1 MLITYIMQAIIRN
14 IEERLDTSTIRR
26 IERIF
31 EFSFMIHRKHN
42 RCRHIVFWKSKMLA
56 SSIEHV
62 LEIQYLYDM
71 YFRKSHVLA
80 SNIEHVLDIQYLQ
93 QKTNALELYKDSIH
107 GI

>member
-1 MLITYIMQAIIRN
+1 MCWM
-14 IEERLDTSTIRR
+14 
-26 IERIF
+26 
-31 EFSFMIHRKHN
+31 FSFMIHRKHN
-42 RCRHIVFWKSKMLA
+42 RCGHMVLSKKHTCWQATLNMCWD
-56 SSIEHV
+56 
-62 LEIQYLYDM
+62 IQYLYDM